1 MYERE
6 EKTFEKNLANSL
18 DRARTALRKLCAWEF
33 ACEPDARMATEKW
46 LERHPRYQFR
56 NLDIATITRKQEK
69 KRGRPKSGEPVQVS
83 YKITAEIEYNPEVLA
98 EERRILGRFV
108 LATNDL
114 ELSADEL
121 LANYK
126 GQGAVERG
134 FRFLKDKSFRVAEVF
149 LKKISRIQALAM
161 VMVLCLFIYAL
172 TEFQLRRE
180 LERTGETVTSQT
192 KKQTQRP
199 TLKWMFFRFRR
210 VREFVVVVEGRR
222 VKRVANLN
230 EELQK
235 ILRLLGKEYEKYYS

>member
-1 MYERE
+1 
-6 EKTFEKNLANSL
+6 
-18 DRARTALRKLCAWEF
+18 
-33 ACEPDARMATEKW
+33 MATEKW

-149 LKKISRIQALAM
+149 LKKTSRIQALAM

-199 TLKWMFFRFRR
+199 TLK
-210 VREFVVVVEGRR
+210 
-222 VKRVANLN
+222 
-230 EELQK
+230 
-235 ILRLLGKEYEKYYS
+235 